1 MSADPVTMM
10 IISGAIQAAGTYS
23 EIQESKRQSKLEQRE
38 YELNAQ
44 ANNLKGLREENDR
57 RDMLK
62 ASIANNKAIQA
73 GAGYADGSLHF
84 LNIQDVTTQKSDKD
98 ISTIRLNTLA
108 SGSSMSIANQQKQSA
123 RKSEQFGGWVSIAS
137 TGMSTKAK
145 VDQYSTPNTNKIY
158 TGYGKSGYGRNPN
171 DKA

>member
-38 YELNAQ
+38 YELNVK
-44 ANNLKGLREENDR
+44 ANSLKGLREENDR

-62 ASIANNKAIQA
+62 TTIAQNSAIVA
-73 GAGYADGSLHF
+73 GSGYQDGSLHF
-84 LNIQDVTTQKSDKD
+84 LNIQDVTTAKADKD
-98 ISTIRLNTLA
+98 ISTIRLNALST
-108 SGSSMSIANQQKQSA
+108 GSEISLNAQAAKSQ
-123 RKSEQFGGWVSIAS
+123 RKSDQFGGWVSIAS

-145 VDQYSTPNTNKIY
+145 VDQYNTPPKKTV
-158 TGYGKSGYGRNPN
+158 
-171 DKA
+171 

>member
-38 YELNAQ
+38 YELNAK

-62 ASIANNKAIQA
+62 TSIAQNSAIVA
-73 GAGYADGSLHF
+73 GSGYQDGSLHF
-84 LNIQDVTTQKSDKD
+84 LNIQDVTTQKAKKD
-98 ISTIRLNTLA
+98 IGTIRTNTLA

-145 VDQYSTPNTNKIY
+145 VDQYSTPNTNKRY
-158 TGYGKSGYGRNPN
+158 TGYGKSGYGRNPE
-171 DKA
+171 DKM

>member
-10 IISGAIQAAGTYS
+10 IISGVIQGVGTYS
-23 EIQESKRQSKLEQRE
+23 EIQASKRQGKLEQRE
-38 YELNAQ
+38 YELNAK

-108 SGSSMSIANQQKQSA
+108 SGSSMSIANQQKKVA
-123 RKSEQFGGWVSIAS
+123 RKSDQFGGWVSIAS

-145 VDQYSTPNTNKIY
+145 VDQY
-158 TGYGKSGYGRNPN
+158 RVENP
-171 DKA
+171 KKEKKTTA

>member
-10 IISGAIQAAGTYS
+10 IISGVIQGVGTYS
-23 EIQESKRQSKLEQRE
+23 EIQASKRQGKLDQEE
-38 YELNAQ
+38 YELNAK

-57 RDMLK
+57 REMLK

-108 SGSSMSIANQQKQSA
+108 SGSSMSIANQQKKVA
-123 RKSEQFGGWVSIAS
+123 RKSDQFGGWVSIAS

-145 VDQYSTPNTNKIY
+145 VDQY
-158 TGYGKSGYGRNPN
+158 RVENP
-171 DKA
+171 KKEKKTTA

>member
-10 IISGAIQAAGTYS
+10 IISGVIQGVGTYS
-23 EIQESKRQSKLEQRE
+23 EIQASKRQGKLDQEE
-38 YELNAQ
+38 YELNAK

-57 RDMLK
+57 KDMLR

-108 SGSSMSIANQQKQSA
+108 SGSSMSIANQQKKVA
-123 RKSEQFGGWVSIAS
+123 RKSDQFGGWVSIAS

-145 VDQYSTPNTNKIY
+145 VDQY
-158 TGYGKSGYGRNPN
+158 RVENP
-171 DKA
+171 KKEKKTTA

>member
-10 IISGAIQAAGTYS
+10 IISGVIQGVGTYS
-23 EIQESKRQSKLEQRE
+23 EIQASKRQGKLEQRE
-38 YELNAQ
+38 YELNAK
-44 ANNLKGLREENDR
+44 ANNLKGLREENNR

-108 SGSSMSIANQQKQSA
+108 SGSSMSIANQQKKVA
-123 RKSEQFGGWVSIAS
+123 RKSDQFGGWVSIAS

-145 VDQYSTPNTNKIY
+145 IDQY
-158 TGYGKSGYGRNPN
+158 RVDNP
-171 DKA
+171 KKEKKTTA

>member
-10 IISGAIQAAGTYS
+10 IISGVIQGVGTYS
-23 EIQESKRQSKLEQRE
+23 EIQASKRQGKLDQRE
-38 YELNAQ
+38 YELNAK

-108 SGSSMSIANQQKQSA
+108 SGSSMSIANQQKKVA
-123 RKSEQFGGWVSIAS
+123 RKSDQFGGWVSIAS

-145 VDQYSTPNTNKIY
+145 VDQY
-158 TGYGKSGYGRNPN
+158 RVENP
-171 DKA
+171 KKEKKTTA

>member
-10 IISGAIQAAGTYS
+10 IISGVIQGVGTYS
-23 EIQESKRQSKLEQRE
+23 EIQASKRQGKLEQRE
-38 YELNAQ
+38 YELNAK
-44 ANNLKGLREENDR
+44 ANNLKGLREENNR

-108 SGSSMSIANQQKQSA
+108 SGSSMSIANQQKKVA
-123 RKSEQFGGWVSIAS
+123 RKSDQFGGWVSIAS

-145 VDQYSTPNTNKIY
+145 VDQY
-158 TGYGKSGYGRNPN
+158 RVDNP
-171 DKA
+171 KKEKKTTA

>member
-38 YELNAQ
+38 YELNVK
-44 ANNLKGLREENDR
+44 ANSLKGLREENDR

-62 ASIANNKAIQA
+62 ASIASNKAIQA
-73 GAGYADGSLHF
+73 GSGYADGSMHF
-84 LNIQDVTTQKSDKD
+84 LNIQDVTTAKADKD
-98 ISTIRLNTLA
+98 ISTIRLNALST
-108 SGSSMSIANQQKQSA
+108 GSEISLNAQAAKSQ
-123 RKSEQFGGWVSIAS
+123 RKSDQFGGWVSIAS

-145 VDQYSTPNTNKIY
+145 VDKYDT
-158 TGYGKSGYGRNPN
+158 
-171 DKA
+171 